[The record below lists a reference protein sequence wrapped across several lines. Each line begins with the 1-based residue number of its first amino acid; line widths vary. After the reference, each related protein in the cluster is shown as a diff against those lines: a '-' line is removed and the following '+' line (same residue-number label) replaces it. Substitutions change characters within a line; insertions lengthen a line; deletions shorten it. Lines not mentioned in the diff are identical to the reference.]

1 MRETRFQSLS
11 GEYPLEKAMAPHSSV
26 LAWKIPWMEEPGRLQ
41 SMGSQRVIHDW
52 ATFTLHTH
60 THTHAR
66 TYITHH
72 IFFIHSSV
80 DGHLFCFHVLAIIN
94 SAAMNIWVHVSFW
107 IMVFSEYMPR
117 SGIAGSYSSFI
128 PSLLRNLHTV
138 LHSGCINLHFYQQ
151 CKRVSCSPRPLQH
164 LCGI

>member
-1 MRETRFQSLS
+1 MLINTICFSLSFNFFLNFILFFKLYIIVLVTSVWQSLGPS
-11 GEYPLEKAMAPHSSV
+11 MSLQMTQFHSFLWLSNPFICWWT
-26 LAWKIPWMEEPGRLQ
+26 LKLLSRPGYC
-41 SMGSQRVIHDW
+41 V
-52 ATFTLHTH
+52 
-60 THTHAR
+60 
-66 TYITHH
+66 
-72 IFFIHSSV
+72 
-80 DGHLFCFHVLAIIN
+80 N

-151 CKRVSCSPRPLQH
+151 CKRVPFSPHPLQH
-164 LCGI
+164 LWFLKF